1 LVASGPAEVV
11 PYVAGAAPARQ
22 GRRHGRAVPDPR
34 SRVAAR
40 TRLERGSVAIDQDVR
55 RSRPERVAE
64 GPSRRREAN
73 VDAPELGAPLAD
85 GEVELLRTVDTPGRG
100 GDGRV
105 RCADGG
111 GQIG

>member
-1 LVASGPAEVV
+1 VAVEAAGGGSRGGLMASVPAGVV
-11 PYVAGAAPARQ
+11 PYLAGAARAQQ

-73 VDAPELGAPLAD
+73 VEAPELGAPRAD
-85 GEVELLRTVDTPGRG
+85 GEGERRRPVDPPGG
-100 GDGRV
+100 
-105 RCADGG
+105 
-111 GQIG
+111 